1 METPKNENENS
12 EIRHFQKINIFGD
25 SGVGKTS
32 LISLMENYD
41 DDNFKIAQNNLGE
54 SQMSIQSN
62 INSYS
67 LVEQIKKI
75 VLPINRENNL
85 YFYYNIYETN
95 LDRYNNI
102 K

>member
-1 METPKNENENS
+1 MIILTLSQKNLS
-12 EIRHFQKINIFGD
+12 
-25 SGVGKTS
+25 
-32 LISLMENYD
+32 
-41 DDNFKIAQNNLGE
+41 E
-54 SQMSIQSN
+54 SQMSLESN

-67 LVEQIKKI
+67 LVEQIKRI
-75 VLPINRENNL
+75 VLPINKENNL